1 MPARVFLGGSCGS
14 TTWRADTVI
23 PLLEQHD
30 ISYFSSH
37 VAEWHEELVGIEAAA
52 KAGAE
57 ALLFFI
63 SDQTRGIVSMLEA
76 AECICA
82 GRPVFL
88 VVAAIPDGLVIEGQ
102 AITGRDLLD
111 LRRGR
116 VYLRDIAARHGCTIY
131 EDVTGAA
138 HALIEYLEFTLPAS
152 TPAGAADLP

>member
-23 PLLEQHD
+23 PLLEQHE

-37 VAEWHEELVGIEAAA
+37 IAEWHEGLVAIEAAA
-52 KAGAE
+52 KADAE

-76 AECICA
+76 AEYICT

-88 VVAAIPDGLVIEGQ
+88 VIQDIPDGLVIEGQ
-102 AITGRDLLD
+102 AITGQDLRDLK
-111 LRRGR
+111 RGR

-131 EDVTGAA
+131 EDVTGAT
-138 HALIEYLEFTLPAS
+138 HALIEYLERKPSAS
-152 TPAGAADLP
+152 TPAGAG